1 MNPNLTKRGFIRIL
15 SFFTA
20 LCVFLGIGALINYQ
34 TAERYKR
41 DNEYSYQRSLN
52 DLSDSVS
59 NLEVALEKGVYANT
73 APQQQ
78 GIAAKLLKESSDAK
92 IYLAELPL
100 SYEELSN
107 VNKFI
112 SQVGDFSLYLS
123 TQLSKGEEITKEEM
137 DNFITLGQYA
147 KGLNDSLKDLQT
159 TLMEG
164 EIPIGQT
171 EQAYQSLSQETQEQA
186 VPAINSG
193 FREMNEGFTDYPTLI
208 YDGPFSDHIT
218 QMKPKLLEEKKP
230 VSADTAQTSAA
241 LFLNESPQNLTHA
254 GDTEGNL
261 PCYRFT
267 AGDKSITISK
277 QGGYVNAMLNSRQ
290 IASPKLDFKGAAEK
304 AQAFLEQADYPSMK
318 ESYYVI
324 NNNIC
329 TINYAYV
336 QDGAVCY
343 SDLVKVGVALDTGE
357 IVSFN
362 ATGYLMNHHDRSV
375 DFSPIS
381 ADEARAS
388 VSPRLKVE
396 AESLCYIPSSGL
408 NETLCYEFTCSAE
421 NGDRVLVYINAQ
433 TALEEQIFIVL
444 QADNGTLVL

>member
-15 SFFTA
+15 SYFTA
-20 LCVFLGIGALINYQ
+20 LCVFLGVGALINYQ
-34 TAERYKR
+34 AAQRYR
-41 DNEYSYQRSLN
+41 QSSEYGYQRALS

-123 TQLSKGEEITKEEM
+123 GKKE
-137 DNFITLGQYA
+137 
-147 KGLNDSLKDLQT
+147 LNGSLKDLET

-164 EIPIGQT
+164 DIPIGEAQ
-171 EQAYQSLSQETQEQA
+171 QAYQNLSRETQDQA

-218 QMKPKLLEEKKP
+218 QQKLVFLEEAQA
-230 VSADTAQTSAA
+230 VSEETALTTAA
-241 LFLNESPQNLTHA
+241 LFLNEKPQSLA
-254 GDTEGNL
+254 RGSGTEGNL

-277 QGGYVNAMLNSRQ
+277 QGGYVNAMLNSRM
-290 IASPKLDFKGAAEK
+290 IGSAKLDFEGAAEK
-304 AQAFLEQADYPSMK
+304 ARGFLEQAGYPSMK

-343 SDLVKVGVALDTGE
+343 SDLVKVGVALDSGE
-357 IVSFN
+357 IVSFS
-362 ATGYLMNHHDRSV
+362 ATGYLMNHHTRSV
-375 DFSPIS
+375 DYSPIS
-381 ADEARAS
+381 SEEARAS
-388 VSPRLKVE
+388 VSPRLTVE
-396 AESLCYIPSSGL
+396 AESLCYVPSSGL

-433 TALEEQIFIVL
+433 TALEEQILILL
-444 QADNGTLVL
+444 QSDNGTLVM

>member
-15 SFFTA
+15 SYFTA
-20 LCVFLGIGALINYQ
+20 LCVFLGVGALINYQ
-34 TAERYKR
+34 AAERYRR
-41 DNEYSYQRSLN
+41 DNEYGYQRSLN

-123 TQLSKGEEITKEEM
+123 TQISKGQEITDEEM
-137 DNFITLGQYA
+137 DNFIALGEYA
-147 KGLNDSLKDLQT
+147 KSLNDSLKDLQT

-171 EQAYQSLSQETQEQA
+171 EQAYQALSQETQEQA

-218 QMKPKLLEEKKP
+218 QMKPKFLEGAQA
-230 VSADTAQTSAA
+230 VSADTAQTTAA
-241 LFLNESPQNLTHA
+241 LFLNEQPQNLA
-254 GDTEGNL
+254 RPGDTEGNL

-267 AGDKSITISK
+267 AGDKSITVSK
-277 QGGYVNAMLNSRQ
+277 QGGYVNAMLNSRL

-304 AQAFLEQADYPSMK
+304 AQAFLAQAGYPSMK
-318 ESYYVI
+318 ESYYVT
-324 NNNIC
+324 NHNIC

-343 SDLVKVGVALDTGE
+343 SDLVKVGVALDSGE

-362 ATGYLMNHHDRSV
+362 ATGYLMNHHDRAV

-381 ADEARAS
+381 ADEARAA
-388 VSPRLKVE
+388 VSPRLTVE

-433 TALEEQIFIVL
+433 TALEEQIFILL